1 MSFTD
6 TPRAPRRLTRR
17 FRGHDASFMR
27 YINHALTA
35 LGLRESHYGRCR
47 RFREI
52 GKPTVYCLLSQLLT
66 HTPYIT
72 ANPIQPSPPNRP
84 SAKSFFVC
92 PPHSHFHI
100 YKWPALSR
108 QLASPPVV
116 SVDVY
121 FILIEL
127 LTTVCIQA
135 KRPVN
140 NSLPNHWHVR
150 LPYVSFFFFCW
161 TCC

>member
-1 MSFTD
+1 
-6 TPRAPRRLTRR
+6 
-17 FRGHDASFMR
+17 MR
-27 YINHALTA
+27 SRHSDC
-35 LGLRESHYGRCR
+35 ESRTMGGAVA
-47 RFREI
+47 FVI

-140 NSLPNHWHVR
+140 NSLPQFQIVLIDLACEQVLDGN
-150 LPYVSFFFFCW
+150 
-161 TCC
+161 